1 MNFIMDTMIYKRFI
15 NSKKMTPTVAAT
27 IIQRYWRKYKNNK
40 RTLLEQVLSW
50 YTSNNNKN
58 NLIEKVFSWYQF

>member
-1 MNFIMDTMIYKRFI
+1 MDTMIYKRFI

-27 IIQRYWRKYKNNK
+27 IIQRYWRKYNKNNK